1 LGTANKE
8 LGPILKDPQ
17 PLSIDKIPSRVIS
30 LEIMENEKLW
40 QIHHMLNIH
49 ATNCRQKLRLRNS
62 YLFHHA
68 ASQAMA
74 VFIAFIFCTNYR
86 IQLPLPL
93 NHLAKA
99 ALNYLIFRVH
109 ACHTSSTKST
119 PAFVVCH
126 PAPIFEKICTVEQ
139 LWSSKLSCKTQEGKL

>member
-1 LGTANKE
+1 MLQNNTF
-8 LGPILKDPQ
+8 ILKVLFNKASFVNIFKGYGASHSLVHISFGVTTVAL
-17 PLSIDKIPSRVIS
+17 LSSSLHHTRVFT
-30 LEIMENEKLW
+30 
-40 QIHHMLNIH
+40 
-49 ATNCRQKLRLRNS
+49 A
-62 YLFHHA
+62 
-68 ASQAMA
+68 
-74 VFIAFIFCTNYR
+74 TNYR